1 MALQD
6 MDKKTYMIWESLK
19 SRLGSSES
27 EDMIFNLN
35 ELLFQHLDLSRLE
48 VNFTKEEIDGIIV
61 ELPSDKSLDQMVL
74 AMSS

>member
-1 MALQD
+1 ML
-6 MDKKTYMIWESLK
+6 
-19 SRLGSSES
+19 
-27 EDMIFNLN
+27 FNLN

>member
-1 MALQD
+1 
-6 MDKKTYMIWESLK
+6 MIWESLK

-27 EDMIFNLN
+27 EDMLFNLN

-48 VNFTKEEIDGIIV
+48 VNFTKEEMDGIIV

>member
-1 MALQD
+1 
-6 MDKKTYMIWESLK
+6 MIWESLK

-27 EDMIFNLN
+27 EDMLFNLN
-35 ELLFQHLDLSRLE
+35 ELLFQHFDLSRLE
-48 VNFTKEEIDGIIV
+48 VNFTKEEMDGIIV

>member
-1 MALQD
+1 
-6 MDKKTYMIWESLK
+6 MIWESLK

-27 EDMIFNLN
+27 EDMLFNLN

>member
-1 MALQD
+1 
-6 MDKKTYMIWESLK
+6 MIWESLK
-19 SRLGSSES
+19 SRLDSSES
-27 EDMIFNLN
+27 EDMLFNLN